1 MGFVNG
7 LPLLLVEFKAIHKN
21 LKTAFDDNITDYKDT
36 IPQIFPYNA
45 LLLVSNGTD
54 SRIGTITAD
63 WENFADWKKINSE
76 GEEGIVSLE
85 TMIRGVCQP
94 DRLLDIIENFT
105 VFQEVRGGLIKLVS
119 KNHQYLGVNNAIG
132 ALKEIRT
139 REGKLGVFW
148 HTQGS
153 GKSVSMIFFAQ
164 KVLRKVPGNWTFVI
178 VTYRYRT
185 RRSDIQEF
193 YFCWRC
199 YGKQGSGGKRRA
211 SPAATERRPPLCL
224 YTDP

>member
-1 MGFVNG
+1 MGKPGNNDFFLASQFWVTGEMYSKRPDLVGFVNG
-7 LPLLLVEFKAIHKN
+7 LPLLLVEFKAVHKN

-94 DRLLDIIENFT
+94 DRLLDS
-105 VFQEVRGGLIKLVS
+105 S
-119 KNHQYLGVNNAIG
+119 KILPS
-132 ALKEIRT
+132 
-139 REGKLGVFW
+139 F
-148 HTQGS
+148 
-153 GKSVSMIFFAQ
+153 
-164 KVLRKVPGNWTFVI
+164 RK
-178 VTYRYRT
+178 
-185 RRSDIQEF
+185 
-193 YFCWRC
+193 
-199 YGKQGSGGKRRA
+199 
-211 SPAATERRPPLCL
+211 
-224 YTDP
+224 